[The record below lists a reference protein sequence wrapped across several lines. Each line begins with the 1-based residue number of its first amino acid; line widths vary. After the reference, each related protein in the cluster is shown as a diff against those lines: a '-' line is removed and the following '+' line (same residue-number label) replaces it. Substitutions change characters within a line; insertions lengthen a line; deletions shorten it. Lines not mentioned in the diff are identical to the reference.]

1 MIIHCF
7 NIVNICRAI
16 HNDESLSERNAIY
29 LIAGMIEMPLFDFVI
44 YNLMR

>member
-16 HNDESLSERNAIY
+16 CQDERLSERNAVY
-29 LIAGMIEMPLFDFVI
+29 FAAGLAEMALFDFVI